1 MYLLYIAKN
10 KIEIFK
16 NQLKISEVSWTK
28 ENLNSIF
35 SQLKKNFSS
44 HFRVLLSDQYINIT
58 SLLVSPKESNKRR
71 LIQAKA
77 QVTIDQDLNE
87 VVWDYKVVANL
98 GKSKLVQ
105 IIYVDKLFFNQLRN
119 ALSIAKIKIKLIES
133 VSTSLCRFLPKN
145 KLIFLLHQNLIIICF
160 NRTPIYSKTLDN
172 KLTQADIEEIFT

>member
-133 VSTSLCRFLPKN
+133 V
-145 KLIFLLHQNLIIICF
+145 
-160 NRTPIYSKTLDN
+160 
-172 KLTQADIEEIFT
+172 